1 MKCPWFYGLPTARF
15 GGSYTLV
22 PLYRVYINTNGY
34 EGYAEV
40 GVVPELPV
48 EGVAL
53 LLGNELAGQMVRMAP
68 AFGIEGLHA
77 NLFNAMV
84 GTLR

>member
-1 MKCPWFYGLPTARF
+1 M
-15 GGSYTLV
+15 V

-48 EGVAL
+48 QRVTL
-53 LLGNELAGQMVRMAP
+53 LLGNELAGQLVRMAP
-68 AFGIEGLHA
+68 TFGVEGLQT
-77 NLFNAMV
+77 NLLNATV

>member
-1 MKCPWFYGLPTARF
+1 M
-15 GGSYTLV
+15 

-40 GVVPELPV
+40 GVVRELPV

-53 LLGNELAGQMVRMAP
+53 LLGNDLAGQVVRMPP
-68 AFGIEGLHA
+68 AFGVEGLQA
-77 NLFNAMV
+77 SMPRWAP
-84 GTLR
+84 

>member
-1 MKCPWFYGLPTARF
+1 M
-15 GGSYTLV
+15 

-53 LLGNELAGQMVRMAP
+53 LLGNELAGQVLRMGP
-68 AFGIEGLHA
+68 AFGVEGLQA
-77 NLFNAMV
+77 NIFNATV
-84 GTLR
+84 GTLKWSP